1 VVDVVALCPLRKRY
15 VVKSTADGECVVEQE
30 FMGCVHERCAWYSV
44 IYDACYVRQLL
55 RLPASI
61 EALREAVRA

>member
-1 VVDVVALCPLRKRY
+1 LRKRY
-15 VVKSTADGECVVEQE
+15 AVRSTADGECVVEQE
-30 FMGCVHERCAWYSV
+30 FMECAHERCAWYSV
-44 IYDACYVRQLL
+44 INDVCCVRQLL

>member
-1 VVDVVALCPLRKRY
+1 MGALCPLRN
-15 VVKSTADGECVVEQE
+15 QE
-30 FMGCVHERCAWYSV
+30 CVHERCAWYSV
-44 IYDACYVRQLL
+44 INDACCVRQLL